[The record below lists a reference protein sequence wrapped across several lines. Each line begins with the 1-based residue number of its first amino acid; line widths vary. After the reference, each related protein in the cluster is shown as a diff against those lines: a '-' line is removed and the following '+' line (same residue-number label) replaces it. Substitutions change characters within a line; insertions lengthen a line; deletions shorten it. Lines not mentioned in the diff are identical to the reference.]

1 MSPRFSPAN
10 PKRWISIVTTLYL
23 LICFAGCFWMGAMLR
38 SGELTHLLMIPLL
51 PIKTYVYCALSGA
64 IGGTLYALRLVH
76 QYYEQLD
83 ERWMWWYMLRP
94 IQCAGAAVMTI
105 VLFQSGILLLQTGDS
120 LYAKVGTSFLV
131 GFGYGKL
138 MDKIKSLTETLFNG
152 SSSKKQPPDGKP
164 PQE

>member
-1 MSPRFSPAN
+1 MPKVPRLSSQQ
-10 PKRWISIVTTLYL
+10 WISL
-23 LICFAGCFWMGAMLR
+23 LITVYLVICFVGCFWLGGMIR
-38 SGELTHLLMIPLL
+38 SGQLTHLAGIPLL
-51 PIKTYVYCALSGA
+51 SLKPYIYYALAGA

-76 QYYEQLD
+76 LYYDTLGM
-83 ERWMWWYMLRP
+83 RWMWWYMLRP

-120 LYAKVGTSFLV
+120 LYAKISISFLV

-152 SSSKKQPPDGKP
+152 SSSKGQPPDDKRP
-164 PQE
+164 PAP

>member
-1 MSPRFSPAN
+1 MISKPPILSS
-10 PKRWISIVTTLYL
+10 KKWISILTTVYL
-23 LICFAGCFWMGAMLR
+23 LVWFTGCFWLGAMLR
-38 SGELTHLLMIPLL
+38 SGELTHFLLIPLAS
-51 PIKTYVYCALSGA
+51 ISTYVYCALAGA

-76 QYYEQLD
+76 QYYEKLD
-83 ERWMWWYMLRP
+83 DRWMWWYMLRP

-105 VLFQSGILLLQTGDS
+105 VLFQSGIMLLQTGDS
-120 LYAKVGTSFLV
+120 LYAKVGISFLI

-152 SSSKKQPPDGKP
+152 SAHKSSPSDGKP